1 MEYPKLE
8 ELNCSNC
15 TERSIEI
22 HYPEFWQYIIDN
34 YKHST
39 NWTERLYWFYHNL
52 KDFPKCPN
60 CGKPTK
66 FINLKTGYR
75 EFCST
80 KCMNSSKSVQEKKK
94 ETSRKN
100 WGADNPMQ
108 SKQIQSKHKETIIN
122 KYGVDNV
129 FKLGEIKKKIKQ
141 TCLEKYG
148 VEHHLQSPKCIKKQ
162 KETNIGKYGVECIS
176 QREDY
181 KQRIKRTCLEKY
193 GGVGYESKMINDKI
207 INTTLNKYGVD
218 NVSKSDENKQLVKNK
233 LRYNSIKHHENLI
246 AYTEDGKWIC
256 KCPHPDC
263 DKCIEKCYIT
273 YAGREYDRIKAG
285 LETCTIL
292 CPINSNS
299 SSLEIFI
306 RNILDKYNIKYFSNV
321 VGIINRK
328 ELDIYIPSKNIAIEC
343 NGCYWHSSLEKQS
356 SYHTQKYKDC
366 HTQNIQL
373 LSIWEDWV
381 KTKPQ
386 IVESILLNKL
396 GVCSN
401 TIYARKTII
410 KDIDSKTSNTFLD
423 SNHIQGRSAASVR
436 LGLYVEDELVS
447 VMTFSPPRV
456 NMGGK
461 EHKQQW
467 ELVRFCNKLN
477 TRVVG
482 GASKLLKY
490 FIQTYNPESIVS
502 FSMNDVS
509 DGNLYKTLGFV
520 TDDKITQSYWYI
532 EPGTYKRYH
541 RSSFTKQSI
550 IKRGWRDKIDSEWTE
565 KQVMTEQGYFCI
577 YDSGQRK
584 WVLEL

>member
-1 MEYPKLE
+1 MKYPKLE

-22 HYPEFWQYIIDN
+22 HYHEFWQYIIDN
-34 YKHST
+34 YKHSI
-39 NWTERLYWFYHNL
+39 NWTERLYWFYHDL

-80 KCMNSSKSVQEKKK
+80 KCMNSSKFIQEKKK

-100 WGADNPMQ
+100 WGTDNPMQ
-108 SKQIQSKHKETIIN
+108 NKQIQNKHKETIIN

-129 FKLGEIKKKIKQ
+129 FQLEETKKKIKQ
-141 TCLEKYG
+141 TCLKKYG
-148 VEHHLQSPKCIKKQ
+148 VEHYLQLNYNKCRISSHMRSKNILTDLDLIGYTNDGYQIRKCPNLNCNKCSQ
-162 KETNIGKYGVECIS
+162 KLYIIPTNILFDRKRLGIELCTNLLPVGAKHKSSIECQIVE
-176 QREDY
+176 
-181 KQRIKRTCLEKY
+181 
-193 GGVGYESKMINDKI
+193 
-207 INTTLNKYGVD
+207 
-218 NVSKSDENKQLVKNK
+218 
-233 LRYNSIKHHENLI
+233 
-246 AYTEDGKWIC
+246 
-256 KCPHPDC
+256 
-263 DKCIEKCYIT
+263 
-273 YAGREYDRIKAG
+273 
-285 LETCTIL
+285 
-292 CPINSNS
+292 
-299 SSLEIFI
+299 
-306 RNILDKYNIKYFSNV
+306 ILDKHHIEYIRNDRKVMQNK
-321 VGIINRK
+321 K
-328 ELDIYIPSKNIAIEC
+328 ELDFYIPSKNIAIEC
-343 NGCYWHSSLEKQS
+343 NGCYWHSSLEKHP
-356 SYHTQKYKDC
+356 SYHIQKYKDC

-381 KTKPQ
+381 KTKPE

-396 GVCSN
+396 DVCNN

-410 KDIDSKTSNTFLD
+410 KEIDSKTCNTFLD

-436 LGLYVEDELVS
+436 LGLYVGDELVS

-477 TRVVG
+477 TMVVG

-490 FIQTYNPESIVS
+490 FIQTYKPESIVS
-502 FSMNDVS
+502 FSMNDIS
-509 DGNLYKTLGFV
+509 DGNLYKTLGFT

-541 RSSFTKQSI
+541 RSSFTKQAI
-550 IKRGWRDKIDSEWTE
+550 VKKGWRDTIDSEWTE
-565 KQVMTEQGYFCI
+565 KQVMAEQGYFCI

-584 WVLEL
+584 WVLNL